1 MSRSV
6 VSRLADETGIS
17 PVTNDHPF
25 DGVEHLYFEPELSYE
40 SFAEAVARVNA
51 NTAYGMV
58 VWSCGRSPDGR
69 FVAAVQVFDALTER
83 AEEKLAE
90 NDGIARDTYEGEYQS
105 NERADRDA
113 ITTARP
119 ENNSTVLDE

>member
-6 VSRLADETGIS
+6 VSRLAGETGLS

-25 DGVEHLYFEPELSYE
+25 DGVEYLYFEPELSYE

-51 NTAYGMV
+51 NTEYGMV
-58 VWSCGRSPDGR
+58 VWSCGRSGDGH
-69 FVAAVQVFDALTER
+69 FVAAVQVFDALKER

-90 NDGIARDTYEGEYQS
+90 HEGIAWEMYEGEYQS
-105 NERADRDA
+105 NERAGRDA

-119 ENNSTVLDE
+119 ENNSTVLGE